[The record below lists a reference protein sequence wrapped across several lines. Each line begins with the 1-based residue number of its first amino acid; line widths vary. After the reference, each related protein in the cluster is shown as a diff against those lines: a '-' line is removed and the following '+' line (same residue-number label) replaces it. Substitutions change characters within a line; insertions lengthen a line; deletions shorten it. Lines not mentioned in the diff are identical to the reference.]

1 MYWRQMYLFFDIV
14 SDYFV
19 LCYTCTKKSSDL
31 ETNGQLLVGGVTASQ
46 SKTNKSDKIQK
57 QAGTELGKAQPKLGL
72 GKIVAKSHNF
82 GQ

>member
-1 MYWRQMYLFFDIV
+1 MSTLKVDTFPPNIG
-14 SDYFV
+14 
-19 LCYTCTKKSSDL
+19 
-31 ETNGQLLVGGVTASQ
+31 E
-46 SKTNKSDKIQK
+46 